1 MILNQANFVNFLFSF
16 EGFVIVSI
24 FIFLIGLSI
33 GSFLN
38 VVIYRLPNN
47 LSVVFPPSACP
58 SCGKK
63 IKFYDNIP
71 ILSYIILKGKCRYCG
86 SKISIIY
93 PAIEILTGLLLYAI
107 FLKFFY
113 KSFFYYSINFYD
125 VNYFKQYL
133 SFIFNKWITSAFF
146 IFIIIPVAFID
157 LFHRIIPD
165 SLNILL
171 IISGF
176 ILNIFLLHTS
186 FLFPLYGF
194 LAGGLFF
201 FFIAFFYEFIKKREG
216 LGGGDIKLIAGIGA
230 FLGLKGVIFTI
241 FIGAVFALLGFLT
254 VSVFLKYKKDINGK
268 ESSYESISNFKIPF
282 GPFLS
287 LASVFFIFYGNEL
300 FKMYIG
306 LLPH

>member
-1 MILNQANFVNFLFSF
+1 MILNQTNFVNFLFSF

-47 LSVVFPPSACP
+47 TSIVFPSSACP
-58 SCGKK
+58 TCGKK

-71 ILSYIILKGKCRYCG
+71 VLSYIILKGKCRSCG
-86 SKISIIY
+86 NKISIIY
-93 PAIEILTGLLLYAI
+93 PAIEILTGLLLYAL

-113 KSFFYYSINFYD
+113 KSFFYYSINAYD
-125 VNYFKQYL
+125 VNYFKEYL
-133 SFIFNKWITSAFF
+133 GFIFDRWIISAFF
-146 IFIIIPVAFID
+146 LFILIPIAFID
-157 LFHRIIPD
+157 LFHSIIPD

-201 FFIAFFYEFIKKREG
+201 FLIAFFYEFIKKREG

-241 FIGAVFALLGFLT
+241 FIGAVLALLGFLAL
-254 VSVFLKYKKDINGK
+254 FIILKFKRGQQQK
-268 ESSYESISNFKIPF
+268 ESLHESISNFKVPF

-300 FKMYIG
+300 FRMYLN
-306 LLPH
+306 LLLH

>member
-1 MILNQANFVNFLFSF
+1 MIFNQPNFVNFLFSF

-47 LSVVFPPSACP
+47 LSIVFPSSACP
-58 SCGKK
+58 ACGKK

-71 ILSYIILKGKCRYCG
+71 VLSYIILKGKCRNCK
-86 SKISIIY
+86 SKISVIY
-93 PAIEILTGLLLYAI
+93 PAIEILTGLLLYAL

-113 KSFFYYSINFYD
+113 KSFFYYSINAYD
-125 VNYFKQYL
+125 VNYFKGYIG
-133 SFIFNKWITSAFF
+133 FILNRWVISAFF
-146 IFIIIPVAFID
+146 VFILIPIALID
-157 LFHRIIPD
+157 LFNRIIPD

-176 ILNIFLLHTS
+176 ILNIVLLHTS

-241 FIGAVFALLGFLT
+241 FIGAVFALLGFLAAAI
-254 VSVFLKYKKDINGK
+254 FLKFKNVG
-268 ESSYESISNFKIPF
+268 ISNFKIPF

-287 LASVFFIFYGNEL
+287 SASIFYIFYGNEL
-300 FKMYIG
+300 FKMYMS
-306 LLPH
+306 LLSH

>member
-1 MILNQANFVNFLFSF
+1 MIFNQASFVNFLFSF

-24 FIFLIGLSI
+24 FIFLTGLSI

-71 ILSYIILKGKCRYCG
+71 VLSYIILKGKCRNCG
-86 SKISIIY
+86 GKISIIY
-93 PAIEILTGLLLYAI
+93 PAIEILTGLLLYAL

-113 KSFFYYSINFYD
+113 KSFFYYSINTYD
-125 VNYFKQYL
+125 VNYFKEYIG
-133 SFIFNKWITSAFF
+133 FILNRWIISAFF
-146 IFIIIPVAFID
+146 VFILIPIAFID
-157 LFHRIIPD
+157 LFNRIIPD

-186 FLFPLYGF
+186 FLFPSYGF

-230 FLGLKGVIFTI
+230 FLGLKGVIFAI
-241 FIGAVFALLGFLT
+241 FIGAVLALLGFL
-254 VSVFLKYKKDINGK
+254 SVAIFLKFKNGCNK
-268 ESSYESISNFKIPF
+268 NESFDKSFSNFKIPF

-300 FKMYIG
+300 FEMYLS
-306 LLPH
+306 LLSH